1 MKEMYTEDGLVI
13 EGYGPG
19 GHVLVVQKET
29 VEWSDVLPYFTPC
42 AMIITAFLFFLLTGN
57 LLLLMGLVLAYDLY
71 GVF

>member
-1 MKEMYTEDGLVI
+1 MLTEDGLVI

-19 GHVLVVQKET
+19 GHVIVFQKET

-42 AMIITAFLFFLLTGN
+42 AMIIIAFLFYLLTGN

>member
-1 MKEMYTEDGLVI
+1 MTEMLTEDGLVI